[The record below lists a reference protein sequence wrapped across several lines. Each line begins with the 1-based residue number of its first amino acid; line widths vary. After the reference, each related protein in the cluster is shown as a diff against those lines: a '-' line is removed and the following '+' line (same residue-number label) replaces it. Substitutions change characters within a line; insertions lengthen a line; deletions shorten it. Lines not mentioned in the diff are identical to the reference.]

1 MEKVKCP
8 LCKGSCVTVTDI
20 ENMSGT
26 LQQVLQWH
34 TVASAP
40 EAGIIARSNSPHGT
54 DGPTC
59 LGTGY
64 ALDLAECFA
73 ADIRAG
79 IQLRAHP

>member
-1 MEKVKCP
+1 
-8 LCKGSCVTVTDI
+8 
-20 ENMSGT
+20 